1 MKVTIKVTQ
10 SFKKQAKPLL
20 KKFPSLFDELQMLE
34 NKLIENP
41 KLGTSIGN
49 STYKIR
55 LSSKSK
61 GKGKSGGFR
70 VISYLETEIIGLI
83 DQNEDIVTVYLIT
96 IYDKSETSSIS
107 NKELKELISNIQHP

>member
-1 MKVTIKVTQ
+1 MKVTIKVTK
-10 SFKKQAKPLL
+10 SFKSQAKPLL
-20 KKFPSLFDELQMLE
+20 KKFPSLFDELQTLE

-41 KLGTSIGN
+41 KLGISIGN
-49 STYKIR
+49 NIYKIR

-83 DQNEDIVTVYLIT
+83 DKNQDIISVYLIS

-107 NKELKELISNIQHP
+107 IKELKDLIIKLKL